1 MFNNTYARTT
11 IYDLPVFPIAHNL
24 IVLGDNKRILAEV
37 ATDFIFSF
45 YKLMKNVTVFDAH
58 NLFKNLA
65 NDKKIFVTNNADF
78 MNLYLEYLIKNKAN
92 QDFYLII
99 LNAQMLKQE
108 LVVKLLKQNN
118 TFVNVILFYN
128 NSVKELQD
136 IAFNT
141 QEVIFFKTFNK
152 NFLNLAEKFCLE
164 CEYLLPFLL
173 RKMKGFVT
181 CNMQTRVCKYNKANL
196 GLKTHLIYNEITE
209 ILEILLKEKTK
220 KFYITNK

>member
-1 MFNNTYARTT
+1 MFDTYARTT
-11 IYDLPVFPIAHNL
+11 VYDLPVFPATHNL
-24 IVLGDNKRILAEV
+24 AIFGDNKRILAEV
-37 ATDFIFSF
+37 ATDFVFSF
-45 YKLMKNVTVFDAH
+45 YKMMKNIIVFDAH

-65 NDKKIFVTNNADF
+65 NDKKIFVTNNANF

-128 NSVKELQD
+128 NSVKELHD
-136 IAFNT
+136 IVFNT
-141 QEVIFFKTFNK
+141 QQVIFFKTFN
-152 NFLNLAEKFCLE
+152 NYFSNLAEKLCLE
-164 CEYLLPFLL
+164 CEYSISFLIS
-173 RKMKGFVT
+173 KIKGFVV
-181 CNMQTRVCKYNKANL
+181 CDMQTRICKYNKANL
-196 GLKTHLIYNEITE
+196 SLKTHLLYNEITE

-220 KFYITNK
+220 KFNITNK